1 VVARYAGRVA
11 PDLGSGPFSASIEG
25 HSMPTALARPRS
37 AVRHRISSTNVL
49 MVIAAITGLFALGIA
64 IVVVAM
70 GFLG

>member
-1 VVARYAGRVA
+1 
-11 PDLGSGPFSASIEG
+11 
-25 HSMPTALARPRS
+25 MPTALAHPRS
-37 AVRHRISSTNVL
+37 TVRHRVSSTNVL

>member
-1 VVARYAGRVA
+1 
-11 PDLGSGPFSASIEG
+11 
-25 HSMPTALARPRS
+25 
-37 AVRHRISSTNVL
+37 